1 MFLNCFSNTVCLF
14 QDTSHTNNWTG
25 TSSVSHAYSDLV
37 DASNLTSVMRL
48 MRNNTFLLNSH
59 LVPPN
64 NNSSSSLNLPPM
76 GTIDS
81 KILMVSSFQKIVL
94 QVVSG
99 PLITNAQNNKN
110 NSSENIG
117 FQDAP
122 FQWSKSQ
129 FANKTHI
136 GLPDCWQFEAVQPEW
151 FWV

>member
-1 MFLNCFSNTVCLF
+1 
-14 QDTSHTNNWTG
+14 
-25 TSSVSHAYSDLV
+25 
-37 DASNLTSVMRL
+37 
-48 MRNNTFLLNSH
+48 
-59 LVPPN
+59 
-64 NNSSSSLNLPPM
+64 M

-99 PLITNAQNNKN
+99 PLITYAQNNKN
-110 NSSENIG
+110 DSSENIR

>member
-1 MFLNCFSNTVCLF
+1 M
-14 QDTSHTNNWTG
+14 
-25 TSSVSHAYSDLV
+25 SHAYSDLV

>member
-1 MFLNCFSNTVCLF
+1 
-14 QDTSHTNNWTG
+14 
-25 TSSVSHAYSDLV
+25 
-37 DASNLTSVMRL
+37 
-48 MRNNTFLLNSH
+48 
-59 LVPPN
+59 
-64 NNSSSSLNLPPM
+64 M

-81 KILMVSSFQKIVL
+81 KILMISSLQKIVL
-94 QVVSG
+94 KVVSG
-99 PLITNAQNNKN
+99 PLIDYDQNNKN
-110 NSSENIG
+110 DSCENKG

>member
-1 MFLNCFSNTVCLF
+1 M
-14 QDTSHTNNWTG
+14 
-25 TSSVSHAYSDLV
+25 SHAQAAYSGLV
-37 DASNLTSVMRL
+37 DASNLTSVMHL
-48 MRNNTFLLNSH
+48 MRNNTSLLNSH
-59 LVPPN
+59 LVPLY

-99 PLITNAQNNKN
+99 PLITYAQNNKN

-129 FANKTHI
+129 FADKTHV